1 MGWDNG
7 LMGSQWCFRK
17 NKANTVAHH
26 RRACD
31 AAGCPAAARRVLRPP
46 RRWGRASSPP
56 PHWAPPLVPIARGP
70 ILAATARAPPKI
82 WIFTFKILMNF
93 QKVWPG
99 AYWLTQTSI
108 THDAFRGQVWNTSN
122 RIHVIRF
129 LRFEVCQI
137 RDCDQF
143 LSYLYNKAPVYT
155 SNL

>member
-82 WIFTFKILMNF
+82 WIFIFKIVMNF

-99 AYWLTQTSI
+99 LLTDSNIYHARCLSWTGLKYLKPHSCH
-108 THDAFRGQVWNTSN
+108 TVSSVWSMPDQGLWS
-122 RIHVIRF
+122 V
-129 LRFEVCQI
+129 FELPIQ
-137 RDCDQF
+137 
-143 LSYLYNKAPVYT
+143 
-155 SNL
+155 